1 MVSIPSNGSN
11 GRDALAHSGSS
22 GWHTASG
29 TAQPGAA
36 NPASPGPGAEE
47 MALIPRVELGSIGRA
62 FQNILERY
70 SGVVMRRI
78 VGIADEYGVDGL
90 YVVFI
95 VMRERTAW
103 PRMRREDRDALEL
116 SARLLTGFA
125 MLPSSSLMQ
134 VPPADVDVLVDRIL
148 SSVAHWARQKL
159 TSDLK
164 REYMALLEEYAERL
178 RPLLEGQRP
187 GAVHDPLTDRPAIAI
202 ALMEAFEHYLATD
215 QNLATRHKMRA
226 ILEGLFV

>member
-1 MVSIPSNGSN
+1 MSAPRSWS
-11 GRDALAHSGSS
+11 AASGS
-22 GWHTASG
+22 
-29 TAQPGAA
+29 AQGLADDPLALV
-36 NPASPGPGAEE
+36 PQAEL
-47 MALIPRVELGSIGRA
+47 ASIGRA
-62 FQNILERY
+62 LQNTLERY

-95 VMRERTAW
+95 VMRERTNW

-125 MLPSSSLMQ
+125 MLPSTTHMQ
-134 VPPADVDVLVDRIL
+134 VPPTDVNVLINRIL
-148 SSVAHWARQKL
+148 SSVAHWSRQRL

-178 RPLLEGQRP
+178 RPLLESKRP
-187 GAVHDPLTDRPAIAI
+187 GAVDDPLTDRPAIAI
-202 ALMEAFEHYLATD
+202 ALMEAFEHFLATD
-215 QNLATRHKMRA
+215 NTLAARRPMRT